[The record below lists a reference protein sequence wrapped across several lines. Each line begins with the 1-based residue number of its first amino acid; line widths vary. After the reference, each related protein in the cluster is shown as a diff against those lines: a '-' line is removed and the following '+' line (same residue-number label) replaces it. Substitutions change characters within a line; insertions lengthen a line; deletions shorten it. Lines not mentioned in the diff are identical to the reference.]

1 MIKVNRKV
9 EYGLVALKH
18 MRNKGGSHLTSVRE
32 ICEQYGTPFDPVA
45 HVLRILNANGL
56 VRSEQGAHGG
66 YRLVCDLERVNL
78 AAFMEMIEGQLG
90 WTDCIRDDE
99 DCRCSMTETCN
110 IITPMHE
117 FNQRLTRFLE
127 SISLADLLQAN
138 AGWGEADAKP
148 APPEDAVPTA
158 G

>member
-18 MRNKGGSHLTSVRE
+18 MRNKDSSHLTSVRE

-66 YRLVCDLERVNL
+66 YHLVSDLERVSL
-78 AAFMEMIEGQLG
+78 AAFIEMIEGQLA
-90 WTDCIRDDE
+90 WTDCIREDE
-99 DCRCSMTETCN
+99 ECRCSMTETCN

-127 SISLADLLQAN
+127 SIFLADLLQAN
-138 AGWGEADAKP
+138 VGWGEASAKP
-148 APPEDAVPTA
+148 VLPERTVRAT

>member
-18 MRNKGGSHLTSVRE
+18 MRNKDSSHLTSVRE
-32 ICEQYGTPFDPVA
+32 ICERYGTPFDPVA

-78 AAFMEMIEGQLG
+78 AAFMEMIEGQLA
-90 WTDCIRDDE
+90 WTDCLRDDE
-99 DCRCSMTETCN
+99 VCRCSMTETCN

-138 AGWGEADAKP
+138 AGWGEANAKP
-148 APPEDAVPTA
+148 TPPERTVRAT